1 MLGTPAYVAPERLA
15 GGSVSPAS
23 DVFST
28 GVVIVEMLTGRRPDT
43 VGHDQIG
50 ADQFDTDALD
60 PLLAPI
66 VRREPTASAP
76 ADRFA
81 DGSELAAAVEAAA
94 DDDSDAPTIAF
105 TPEACTAV
113 LPTTAVPPTTAL
125 PPTRA
130 PQALRTKQ
138 RRGGLILIAVSLV
151 VVVLALGAA
160 FALGAFDGGAPATPA
175 VEVPEVTTAPT
186 LATTTP
192 TVPPASV
199 PVVDPGK
206 TKAAPAPKVKN
217 EPKAKAAGRK

>member
-1 MLGTPAYVAPERLA
+1 MRSTRCWRRSSDARPLPLPQT
-15 GGSVSPAS
+15 GSPTAAS
-23 DVFST
+23 SRPRS
-28 GVVIVEMLTGRRPDT
+28 RRP
-43 VGHDQIG
+43 
-50 ADQFDTDALD
+50 
-60 PLLAPI
+60 
-66 VRREPTASAP
+66 
-76 ADRFA
+76 
-81 DGSELAAAVEAAA
+81 A

-105 TPEACTAV
+105 APETRTAV

-130 PQALRTKQ
+130 PAPTPTQALRTKQ

-217 EPKAKAAGRK
+217 EPKAKAAGKK